1 VNDSAAL
8 ALARLLGQYGQG
20 LAAEPT
26 RLRSLLQD
34 ECPEAKRQIAALMQ
48 AIEEGI
54 PDDLRRVHSGE
65 PVQSVASRLA
75 KRLSDNRALAREAAE
90 WAVGAWANALGIKL
104 QAAAEPTPVA
114 RADEWASADEEPV
127 SRRGPEQP
135 RDLERD
141 REGANGSARGH
152 DTIRKTEPN
161 PVASVLSALAARWRG
176 LSSTVQ
182 KAVGGGAAAVVAI
195 VGWVSLSGSPL
206 AITRIDMTETF
217 VGDGKRRE
225 VQMEFSARGAA
236 LRSVDIRF
244 VRGDGNWN
252 PASWSVNLPA
262 DAAAKGRATLGTMS
276 FNSQRPA
283 SATFEY
289 VLVTADGRRSAPFE
303 KTFEIQPAPSTP
315 PRITSINLPGP
326 IYVGRDFTANI
337 AFEDPDGDVAKV
349 ERRVVES
356 TSAWAQD
363 LFTQDAVGT
372 QGKKAGTTTYT
383 FQAPKVP
390 FKSTVEFVLIDA
402 RGSRSEPRRV
412 ALEVLPAP
420 AANTTQQSGS
430 AAAAVVRGDPRQ
442 QQSQQPPQQQP
453 PQQQS
458 QGGFPARI
466 PNCVPPSG
474 LPPQQIPAWIQ
485 RNCFGVRR

>member
-1 VNDSAAL
+1 MDDVAAR
-8 ALARLLGQYGQG
+8 ALSRLIEQYGQG
-20 LAAEPT
+20 LAAEST

-54 PDDLRRVHSGE
+54 PQDLLVVHSGE

-90 WAVGAWANALGIKL
+90 WAVSAWANALGITLPTAVASTHGPRMDEWSSDDEVPSSPRGKEPAQHL
-104 QAAAEPTPVA
+104 PHEPAGAADDGTGRKVEPNVLSTAQAAL
-114 RADEWASADEEPV
+114 
-127 SRRGPEQP
+127 G
-135 RDLERD
+135 
-141 REGANGSARGH
+141 
-152 DTIRKTEPN
+152 
-161 PVASVLSALAARWRG
+161 ARWRE
-176 LSSTVQ
+176 LSST
-182 KAVGGGAAAVVAI
+182 ARAALGGCAAAALAL
-195 VGWVSLSGSPL
+195 VGWLALSSPPL
-206 AITRIDMTETF
+206 AITRVEMADAF
-217 VGDGKRRE
+217 VADGKRRD
-225 VQMEFSARGAA
+225 VLLEFNARSAT

-252 PASWSVNLPA
+252 PAAWSINLPA
-262 DAAAKGRATLGTMS
+262 DAAQKGRATIGSMS
-276 FNSQRPA
+276 YNSQRPA
-283 SATFEY
+283 RSTFEY

-303 KTFEIQPAPSTP
+303 KTFDIQPAPSTP

-326 IYVGRDFTANI
+326 VYVGRDFTASI
-337 AFEDPDGDVAKV
+337 TFEDPDGDVAKI
-349 ERRVVES
+349 ERRVVEN

-402 RGSRSEPRRV
+402 RGSRSEPRRI
-412 ALEVLPAP
+412 ALDVLPAP
-420 AANTTQQSGS
+420 VANTSQPSGS
-430 AAAAVVRGDPRQ
+430 AAAAVVRGDQRQ
-442 QQSQQPPQQQP
+442 PQSQQLPQP
-453 PQQQS
+453 PEQQS
-458 QGGFPARI
+458 QGGFPARFS
-466 PNCVPPSG
+466 NCVPPSG